1 MFQLAPP
8 LSTISLASL
17 EHTLPKLFLHGH
29 KPMFT
34 NFTSIKCELALFLTI
49 KLQKNDKDE
58 AICRAGIETET
69 ENGYIE
75 FWKGRMGRTERVA
88 RTCIHYHV

>member
-17 EHTLPKLFLHGH
+17 EHTLPKLFLHRH

-58 AICRAGIETET
+58 AICRAGIETDV
-69 ENGYIE
+69 EN
-75 FWKGRMGRTERVA
+75 KDVDTVGRREGGTHWEIRTE
-88 RTCIHYHV
+88 TYT

>member
-1 MFQLAPP
+1 MKQESKSP

-29 KPMFT
+29 KPMIT

-58 AICRAGIETET
+58 PICRARIETQT
-69 ENGYIE
+69 
-75 FWKGRMGRTERVA
+75 
-88 RTCIHYHV
+88 